1 MHTKFIGGITI
12 LIDRLL
18 LPAIAGPPQLGQ
30 TSSIELSVRASFE
43 SRFGQEGPGITDAL

>member
-1 MHTKFIGGITI
+1 MVHTKFIGGITI

-18 LPAIAGPPQLGQ
+18 LPATAGPPQLGQ

-43 SRFGQEGPGITDAL
+43 SLFGWTGRPGNN